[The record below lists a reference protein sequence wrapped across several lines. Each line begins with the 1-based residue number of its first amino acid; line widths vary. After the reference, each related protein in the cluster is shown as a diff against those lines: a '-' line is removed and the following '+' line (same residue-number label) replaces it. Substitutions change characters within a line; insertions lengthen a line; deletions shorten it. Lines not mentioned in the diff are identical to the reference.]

1 MKGCFFHLTQNI
13 CRKVQSEGL
22 QNEYQQNPDFALQV
36 KLLSALAFAPPFD
49 VQTLFPVVVQNLP
62 MPVTEGLVLYFER
75 TYIGRTLP
83 GGAFQQPIFSI
94 AMWNYHLEAL
104 AGYPRTTNAVEAWH
118 RSFNSTVGC
127 HNPTIWKF
135 IQALKLEQ
143 GIVEVKQMKFLA
155 GEKPTKRIKWQH
167 QEETL
172 KNIIQDYLNR
182 TMLEF
187 LKGIAH
193 HIGMD

>member
-1 MKGCFFHLTQNI
+1 MRFLFLHHFNTIRGNNQTHTKQTGYRQFETRQFEMRH
-13 CRKVQSEGL
+13 
-22 QNEYQQNPDFALQV
+22 
-36 KLLSALAFAPPFD
+36 FD
-49 VQTLFPVVVQNLP
+49 TDNSRRELFDTRQ
-62 MPVTEGLVLYFER
+62 FDIR
-75 TYIGRTLP
+75 Q
-83 GGAFQQPIFSI
+83 FD
-94 AMWNYHLEAL
+94 
-104 AGYPRTTNAVEAWH
+104 TTNAVEAWH

-127 HNPTIWKF
+127 HHPTIWKF